1 MMSNPYILVSIYYI
15 RNLII
20 ATGVSILTSAA
31 WYFSVNKP
39 RKDNYANFY
48 KVRENKLNTRIKIE
62 KFKYSSIFFRF
73 D

>member
-1 MMSNPYILVSIYYI
+1 MYF

-20 ATGVSILTSAA
+20 ATGVSIVTSVA

-48 KVRENKLNTRIKIE
+48 KVRGKHEARISSQPPLFLTGHIAKMGE
-62 KFKYSSIFFRF
+62 GVLKFLF
-73 D
+73 

>member
-1 MMSNPYILVSIYYI
+1 MFF

-20 ATGVSILTSAA
+20 ATGVSIVTSVA

-48 KVRENKLNTRIKIE
+48 KVRGKNLTPG
-62 KFKYSSIFFRF
+62 
-73 D
+73 